1 MSPIMQQQYQSSLV
15 LANAAE
21 IISGVVREIAGNDIS
36 NSLNGSRITSEIV
49 QTLAI
54 QRMYSGLRKP
64 IS

>member
-54 QRMYSGLRKP
+54 QRMYSGLRMP

>member
-1 MSPIMQQQYQSSLV
+1 MQQQYQSSLV

-54 QRMYSGLRKP
+54 QRMYSGLRMQK
-64 IS
+64 